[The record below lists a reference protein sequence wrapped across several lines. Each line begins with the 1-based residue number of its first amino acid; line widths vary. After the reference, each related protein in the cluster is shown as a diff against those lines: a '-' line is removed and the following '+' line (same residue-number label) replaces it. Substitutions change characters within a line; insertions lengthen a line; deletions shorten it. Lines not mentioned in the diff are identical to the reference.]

1 MTQEEKKLLFIDIC
15 ARLPYY
21 PYALFDLDKKFDVG
35 LQVPIIG
42 MVNKGNTGVIKYNQE
57 FYAYGCMTP
66 FSIDELRIYLRPMSS
81 MTEEEVIEFNNI
93 PSTKNYQIVKGDLP
107 WDVAN
112 YKQIDW
118 LLSHHFDYRGL
129 IKKGLAIEVTKEN
142 NPYKNYIIC
151 LKFILK
157 EYVKNFFL

>member
-21 PYALFDLDKKFDVG
+21 PYVLFDLDKKFDVG

-66 FSIDELRIYLRPMSS
+66 FGIEELRVYLRPMSS
-81 MTEEEVIEFNNI
+81 MTEEEDNKRKELGILCAIKRNGSYEKIFDGFGNESVD
-93 PSTKNYQIVKGDLP
+93 TQLKAL
-107 WDVAN
+107 
-112 YKQIDW
+112 DW
-118 LLSHHFDYRGL
+118 LNAHHFDFRNLLERGL
-129 IKKGLAIEVTKEN
+129 ALEAPTNMYKIE
-142 NPYKNYIIC
+142 
-151 LKFILK
+151 
-157 EYVKNFFL
+157 